1 MNRIRPEK
9 YEPVEKVQI
18 INDKTLLKKTELN
31 MISSHEKIITRAEKP
46 LALLLL
52 IMLYNSFGKMSMLF
66 MCSITKSEL

>member
-18 INDKTLLKKTELN
+18 INDKTLLKTELN
-31 MISSHEKIITRAEKP
+31 MISSHEKMMTRTEKP

-52 IMLYNSFGKMSMLF
+52 ILLHNSFGKMSMLF